1 MLKIGDTI
9 KCLNPNEMINYVRTL
24 RKEGYK
30 INIDLRECLITIRRT
45 PEDPENE

>member
-9 KCLNPNEMINYVRTL
+9 KCLDPNDMIGYVRAL

-30 INIDLRECLITIRRT
+30 IYIDLRACLITIIGT
-45 PEDPENE
+45 PEDPKNE